1 MIKVKVQTNHKRR
14 FTIPVPY
21 VFLHIFRS
29 FLTSKFL
36 WDQINKQIQRQTK
49 NDAFPKI
56 TIDPKIIKHFLSSVI
71 DELQNYKGL
80 VIVDVKLEDGTEVM
94 VKI

>member
-1 MIKVKVQTNHKRR
+1 MIKVKVQTNNKHR
-14 FTIPVPY
+14 FTIPIPY
-21 VFLHIFRS
+21 FFLHISRS

-36 WDQINKQIQRQTK
+36 WEQINKQIHQKTK
-49 NDAFPKI
+49 KNAFSKI
-56 TIDPKIIKHFLSSVI
+56 TIDPTIIKDFLSSII

-80 VIVDVKLEDGTEVM
+80 VIVDVKLKDGTEVM